1 MDLLTTFYRDEGY
14 RDFTILSDSVY
25 YEPKKRGLVVS
36 LNVDEGEKYKYRNF
50 TWEGNT
56 LYETEILDKA
66 LNLSSGDAFSQSG
79 FDKAVFEEVQMGMS
93 TGLALEGYTPISCFP
108 RFDFLMRCM
117 DALVNHLDKVQYMTE
132 NIFQPKVIIRTSIGA
147 KFPLDGGIQHT
158 RDYTQM
164 MKDNLTEIDV
174 VLLDEPEEI
183 FSAFEHA
190 YNKDGS
196 TMIVEWGDY
205 YNEK

>member
-1 MDLLTTFYRDEGY
+1 M
-14 RDFTILSDSVY
+14 
-25 YEPKKRGLVVS
+25 
-36 LNVDEGEKYKYRNF
+36 KYKQELINSMEWLSEKDDTIFLGQSVLYSGNAIY
-50 TWEGNT
+50 NT
-56 LYETEILDKA
+56 LNTLPKEKMLEVP
-66 LNLSSGDAFSQSG
+66 
-79 FDKAVFEEVQMGMS
+79 VFEEVQMGMS

-117 DALVNHLDKVQYMTE
+117 DALVNHLDKMKYMTE
-132 NIFQPKVIIRTSIGA
+132 NIFKPKVIIRTSIGA

-174 VLLDEPEEI
+174 VLLNEPEEI
-183 FSAFEHA
+183 FPAFKKA
-190 YNKDGS
+190 YENDGS
-196 TMIVEWGDY
+196 TMIVEQGDY

>member
-1 MDLLTTFYRDEGY
+1 M
-14 RDFTILSDSVY
+14 
-25 YEPKKRGLVVS
+25 
-36 LNVDEGEKYKYRNF
+36 KYKDEIIRSMEWLSEKEDTIFIGQSVLYSGNAIY
-50 TWEGNT
+50 NT
-56 LYETEILDKA
+56 LKTLPEEKRLE
-66 LNLSSGDAFSQSG
+66 LP
-79 FDKAVFEEVQMGMS
+79 VFEEVQMGMS
-93 TGLALEGYTPISCFP
+93 TGIALEGLVPISCFP

-132 NIFQPKVIIRTSIGA
+132 NVFQPKVIIRTSIGA

-174 VLLDEPEEI
+174 ILLNEPEEI
-183 FSAFEHA
+183 FPAFEGA
-190 YNKDGS
+190 YKKEGS
-196 TMIVEWGDY
+196 TMIVERGDF

>member
-1 MDLLTTFYRDEGY
+1 M
-14 RDFTILSDSVY
+14 
-25 YEPKKRGLVVS
+25 
-36 LNVDEGEKYKYRNF
+36 KYKDEIIRSMEWLSEKDDTIFLGQSVLYSGNAIY
-50 TWEGNT
+50 NT
-56 LYETEILDKA
+56 LNTL
-66 LNLSSGDAFSQSG
+66 QSE
-79 FDKAVFEEVQMGMS
+79 KMIELPVFEEVQMGMS
-93 TGLALEGYTPISCFP
+93 TGLALDGYVPISCFP

-117 DALVNHLDKVQYMTE
+117 DALMNHLDKVKYMTE

-174 VLLDEPEEI
+174 VLLNEPEEI
-183 FSAFEHA
+183 FPAFKKA
-190 YNKDGS
+190 YENEGS
-196 TMIVEWGDY
+196 TMIVEQGDF